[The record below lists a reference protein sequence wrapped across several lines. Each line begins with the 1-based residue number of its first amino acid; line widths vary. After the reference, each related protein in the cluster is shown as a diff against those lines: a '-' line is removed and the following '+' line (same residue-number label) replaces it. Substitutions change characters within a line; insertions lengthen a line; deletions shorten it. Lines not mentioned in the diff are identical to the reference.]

1 MSPTPD
7 IIDLARPPVEAG
19 ALRSLASLDERF
31 NLAQGSAFLTGAQAL
46 IAVLLLQ
53 RERDRRAGM
62 STGGYVSG
70 YRGSPLGTFDQA
82 LWAAA
87 RHLKEAGI
95 VFDPGVNE
103 DLAATAVWGTQQLD
117 ALGPANVDG
126 VFAMWYGKGPGVDRS
141 GDPFKHANYTGTH
154 PRGGVLAVFG
164 DDHPGKSSTVAH
176 QSEQAMAANSIP
188 VLYPSN
194 VEDIVRFGL
203 LGFALSRYAGCWSS
217 LKVVNETIEQ
227 TATVDIDPQAQHIAL
242 PDPADLLPPEGVH
255 YRGAF
260 APARDETILMHHRL
274 PLVLRFAR
282 ANRIDQC
289 TMGDESARFGLVSAG
304 KAYQDT
310 RQALS
315 YLGIDDTR
323 ARTLGLALY
332 KVGMV
337 WPLEPVG
344 MKEFAAGKAELFF
357 IEEKA
362 AFVERQAAAMLYN
375 DAARPRIVGKNDEH
389 GSPLVTLEKQLEP
402 LDLAL
407 AIAARLRTA
416 GLADAALE
424 ARIALLAPRRS
435 GVISLATA
443 QDSRPPYFCSGC
455 PHNTSTNVPEGS
467 FALAGIGCHSMAM
480 FYKART
486 LLSTQMGGE
495 GMNWSGLHHFTK
507 TRHVFQNLGDGTY
520 YHSGLLALRGAVA
533 SKANITYK
541 ILYNDAV
548 AMTGGQPVDGPI
560 SVSRVARQVLGE
572 GVKQVVLVSD
582 NPDLHRSD
590 AAMPKEVT
598 IRHRNDLDAVQR
610 ELREVAGCTVLIYE
624 QTCAAE
630 KRRRRK
636 RKVMV
641 DPPKRLFINQAVCEG
656 CGDCSA
662 QSGCISIE
670 PVETALGRKRAI
682 NQSSCNKDYRCA
694 EGFCPSFVTVSS
706 GSLRRP
712 AQGDIPETLLQNIP
726 IPPVRPV
733 ADGFSVMVAGIGGTG
748 VITVSAVLAMAA
760 HLEHK
765 AASVY
770 DMTGVA
776 QKNGTVFSHL
786 RVAAA
791 PSGIASQRIGLREAD
806 LMLAFDML
814 AGLADEASRTL
825 DMERSRFLGND
836 RVPPSAVFTRNPDHR
851 VEVSMLQR
859 KVAGVVRPEHVD
871 YVDATGLATALCGD
885 AVAANTFLLGVAAQK
900 GWLPVGVAAIER
912 ALELNGVQVESNR
925 RALRLGRL
933 WVTNRAAVE
942 AASAG
947 ISPPAP
953 KLPQGLQEVLAHRT
967 ELLTRYQT
975 ADHARRYRALVEK
988 IAQAEAAVA
997 PGSQRLSLAV
1007 AENLAKLMA
1016 YKDEY
1021 EVARLHTAPEFQAA
1035 LAAQFEGPQR
1045 LRFNLVPPLLS
1056 RRDPLTGQLKKS
1068 EYGPWILPAMRLL
1081 ARLRFV
1087 RGTPFDLFG
1096 YTAERRAERGLI
1108 ANYEVLLQRLASE
1121 LRAHNLEIAI
1131 QLAQLPQRIR
1141 GYGHVKE
1148 RSMAEAE
1155 IARQAL
1161 LAEFETA
1168 KATAATTARVAA

>member
-1 MSPTPD
+1 VNRLPD
-7 IIDLARPPVEAG
+7 VIDLVDPPVEAS
-19 ALRSLASLDERF
+19 ALRSLTSLDERF
-31 NLAQGSAFLTGAQAL
+31 NLAQGSAVLTGAQAL
-46 IAVLLLQ
+46 IAVLLML

-87 RHLKEAGI
+87 RHLKAAGI

-117 ALGPANVDG
+117 ALGPADVDG

-176 QSEQAMAANSIP
+176 HSEQAMAANSIP

-194 VEDIVRFGL
+194 VEDILRFGL
-203 LGFALSRYAGCWSS
+203 LGFALSRYAGCWAS

-242 PDPADLLPPEGVH
+242 PDAADLLPPEGVH

-260 APARDETILMHHRL
+260 APARDESILLHHRL

-289 TMGDESARFGLVSAG
+289 TMGDESARLGLVSAG

-315 YLGIDDTR
+315 YLAIDDAR

-337 WPLEPVG
+337 WPLEPLG
-344 MKEFAAGKAELFF
+344 LKEFAAGKSELFF

-362 AFVERQAAAMLYN
+362 AFVERQAAAVLYN
-375 DAARPRIVGKNDEH
+375 EAARPRIVGKYDEH
-389 GSPLVTLEKQLEP
+389 GAPLVALETQLEP
-402 LDLAL
+402 QDLAL
-407 AIAARLRTA
+407 AIAARLRAA
-416 GLADAALE
+416 GLADEALQ
-424 ARIALLAPRRS
+424 ARVALLAPRRS
-435 GVISLATA
+435 GVIALATA
-443 QDSRPPYFCSGC
+443 KDGRTPYFCSGC

-467 FALAGIGCHSMAM
+467 VALAGIGCHSMAM
-480 FYKART
+480 FYKPRT

-495 GMNWSGLHHFTK
+495 GMNWSGLHHFSK

-520 YHSGLLALRGAVA
+520 FHSGLMALRGAVA

-548 AMTGGQPVDGPI
+548 AMTGGQPVDGPL

-590 AAMPKEVT
+590 AAIPEEVT
-598 IRHRNDLDAVQR
+598 IRHRNELDAVQR

-636 RKVMV
+636 RKVMA

-670 PVETALGRKRAI
+670 PIETALGRKRAI

-694 EGFCPSFVTVSS
+694 EGFCPSFVTVTS

-712 AQGDIPETLLQNIP
+712 AQGDLPEGLLQDIP
-726 IPPVRPV
+726 VPPVRPV

-786 RVAAA
+786 RVAAE

-806 LMLAFDML
+806 LVLAFDML
-814 AGLADEASRTL
+814 AGLADEAARTL

-836 RVPPSAVFTRNPDHR
+836 RVPPTAAFARNPDHR

-859 KVAGVVRPEHVD
+859 KVACVVRPEHVD
-871 YVDATGLATALCGD
+871 YVDATGLATTLCGD

-947 ISPPAP
+947 ISPSAL

-967 ELLTRYQT
+967 ELLTRYQST
-975 ADHARRYRALVEK
+975 DYARRYRALVEG

-997 PGSQRLSLAV
+997 PGSERLALAV
-1007 AENLAKLMA
+1007 AEGLAKLMA

-1045 LRFNLVPPLLS
+1045 LRFNLAPPLLS

-1087 RGTPFDLFG
+1087 RGTPFDIFG
-1096 YTAERRAERGLI
+1096 YTAERRAERELI
-1108 ANYEVLLQRLASE
+1108 ADYEALLQRLASE

-1131 QLAQLPQRIR
+1131 QLAQVPQRIR

-1148 RSMAEAE
+1148 LSMVEANTT
-1155 IARQAL
+1155 RQAL
-1161 LAEFETA
+1161 LSEFEA
-1168 KATAATTARVAA
+1168 ASAAPATTARVAA

>member
-1 MSPTPD
+1 MPD
-7 IIDLARPPVEAG
+7 IVDLVEHPVEAH
-19 ALRSLASLDERF
+19 ALRSLASLDERL

-46 IAVLLLQ
+46 IVVLLMQ
-53 RERDRRAGM
+53 RERDRLAGM
-62 STGGYVSG
+62 STGGYISG

-87 RHLKEAGI
+87 QRLKAAGI

-154 PRGGVLAVFG
+154 PRGGVLAVLG

-203 LGFALSRYAGCWSS
+203 LGFALSRYAGCWAS

-260 APARDETILMHHRL
+260 TPARDETILMHHRL

-315 YLGIDDTR
+315 YLGIDDAR
-323 ARTLGLALY
+323 ACLLGLALY

-337 WPLEPVG
+337 WPLEPLAL
-344 MKEFAAGKAELFF
+344 KEFATGKAELFF

-362 AFVERQAAAMLYN
+362 AFVERQAAAVLYN
-375 DAARPRIVGKNDEH
+375 EAARPRIVGKYNEH
-389 GSPLVTLEKQLEP
+389 GAALVPLEKQLEP
-402 LDLAL
+402 QDLAL
-407 AIAARLRTA
+407 AIAGRLRAA
-416 GLADAALE
+416 GLADEALE
-424 ARIALLAPRRS
+424 ARVALLAPRHS
-435 GVISLATA
+435 GVIALAG

-467 FALAGIGCHSMAM
+467 FALAGIGCHTMAM
-480 FYKART
+480 FYKPRT
-486 LLSTQMGGE
+486 LLSVQMGGE
-495 GMNWSGLHHFTK
+495 GMNWSGLHHFSK

-520 YHSGLLALRGAVA
+520 YHSGLMALRGAVA

-560 SVSRVARQVLGE
+560 SVSGVARQVLGE

-636 RKVMV
+636 RKIMV

-662 QSGCISIE
+662 QSGCISVE

-712 AQGDIPETLLQNIP
+712 ARGDISEALLQNIP
-726 IPPVRPV
+726 VPPVRPV

-825 DMERSRFLGND
+825 DAERSRFLGND

-871 YVDATGLATALCGD
+871 YVDATGLATTLCGD

-953 KLPQGLQEVLAHRT
+953 KLPQGLQEVLAHRA
-967 ELLTRYQT
+967 ELLTRYQN
-975 ADHARRYRALVEK
+975 ANYARRYRALVEGV
-988 IAQAEAAVA
+988 AQAEAAVA
-997 PGSQRLSLAV
+997 PGSQRLALAA
-1007 AENLAKLMA
+1007 AEGLAKLMA

-1035 LAAQFEGPQR
+1035 LAAQFEGRQR
-1045 LRFNLVPPLLS
+1045 LRFNLAPPLLS
-1056 RRDPLTGQLKKS
+1056 RRDPLTGHLKKS

-1081 ARLRFV
+1081 ARLRFL

-1096 YTAERRAERGLI
+1096 YTAERRTERELI
-1108 ANYEVLLQRLASE
+1108 VAYETFLQRLVGELSAS
-1121 LRAHNLEIAI
+1121 NLDAAVR
-1131 QLAQLPQRIR
+1131 LAEVPQRIR

-1148 RSMAEAE
+1148 RSVAEA
-1155 IARQAL
+1155 RTTQQAL
-1161 LAEFETA
+1161 WAEFEA
-1168 KATAATTARVAA
+1168 APTAAATGTRAVA